1 MMKERCSKKRIHVID
16 NVTEASTLDD
26 IHINTIKKF
35 KEKNEN
41 INNLVNDIEK
51 LKILNIDINDKL
63 SNDNLNIN
71 SNEKKKL
78 WYSNVLVKEDILNK
92 TIELNEL
99 NESNEIDYYE
109 KTGKILFNYYDILD
123 KNVHTNNISVNKNK
137 KFTIL
142 DALNIDIGNKV
153 DSSVNNKTKTSLVN
167 EYLSITENKYI
178 NHLDGEFISEL
189 CSNCN
194 KGNMINLQH
203 EAISICI
210 ECGYQDFLLA
220 EQNRPIMI
228 NDKKDNI
235 HYSYKRINHFREWCN
250 QVQGKES
257 TDIPN
262 EVFDKILNELKKE
275 KITDT
280 KTLTPKHMR
289 SILKKLRTHKYYEH
303 AAYIINRINGV
314 PPPQFSPELEQT
326 LSNMFMQTQP
336 LFIKHA
342 PSNRLNFISYSYILH
357 KFFLILDLPEYL
369 PLFPLLKSRQ
379 KIAQNEETFKKI
391 CNELKW
397 KWIPSI

>member
-26 IHINTIKKF
+26 IHLNTIKKF
-35 KEKNEN
+35 KEKNKN
-41 INNLVNDIEK
+41 INNLKNDIK
-51 LKILNIDINDKL
+51 NLKIINIDINDKL
-63 SNDNLNIN
+63 INDDIN

-78 WYSNVLVKEDILNK
+78 WYSNILVKEDILNK
-92 TIELNEL
+92 TRELNEL

-142 DALNIDIGNKV
+142 DALNIDIEKKV
-153 DSSVNNKTKTSLVN
+153 DSNVNNKTKSSLVN
-167 EYLSITENKYI
+167 EYLSITGNKYI

-189 CSNCN
+189 CNNCN
-194 KGNMINLQH
+194 KANMINLQH

-228 NDKKDNI
+228 NDKKDNT

-357 KFFLILDLPEYL
+357 KFFLILDLREYL

>member
-35 KEKNEN
+35 KEKNTN
-41 INNLVNDIEK
+41 INNLVNDIK
-51 LKILNIDINDKL
+51 NLKIINIDINNKII
-63 SNDNLNIN
+63 NDDIN
-71 SNEKKKL
+71 SSEKKKL
-78 WYSNVLVKEDILNK
+78 WYSNILVNEDILNK
-92 TIELNEL
+92 TRALNEL

-142 DALNIDIGNKV
+142 DALNINIEKKI
-153 DSSVNNKTKTSLVN
+153 DSNVNNKTKTSLVN
-167 EYLSITENKYI
+167 EYLSITGNKYI
-178 NHLDGEFISEL
+178 NHIDGEFISEL
-189 CSNCN
+189 CNNCN

-210 ECGYQDFLLA
+210 ECGHQDFLLA

-280 KTLTPKHMR
+280 KMLTPKHMR

>member
-1 MMKERCSKKRIHVID
+1 MKERCSKKRIHVID